1 MKKKITDILVNTFG
15 YTPDLIL
22 SILERI
28 ISYLNYVIFNARKK
42 KNIKSIIFF
51 QNIEIVLNLKKD
63 DNQAHDVYRNLNKK
77 KNVIYEL
84 PLIAII
90 IEILKKENFKNF
102 LDLGAFMG
110 YYSCLLGKLFKSKDI
125 TFHAIESNEVYC
137 NFINKNIKENK
148 LKNVNLIN
156 AVLSD
161 KSESLYIENESVK
174 TKDINNKLSKTQSK
188 TLDSICS
195 QFSINPEI
203 LKIDV
208 HGFEG
213 KVLNGF
219 KNNLVENSK
228 VVLLELH
235 SNSYLKEYSN
245 TNKKEI
251 INFLLDLNFNCYIV
265 PYYGEHNLYKVEN
278 NFLIENYKVP
288 FRKLNKSNYE
298 DLFFDKE
305 HTDNLIVAFKQ
316 EIDINKY
323 NCFLDLS
330 VRSK

>member
-1 MKKKITDILVNTFG
+1 MKKKITNILVNIFG
-15 YTPDLIL
+15 FIPDLIL

-28 ISYLNYVIFNARKK
+28 ITYLNYIIFNSRKK
-42 KNIKSIIFF
+42 KNIKSVICF
-51 QNIEIVLNLKKD
+51 QNIEFKLNLKKD
-63 DNQAHDVYRNLNKK
+63 DHQAHDVYRNLNKK

-84 PLIAII
+84 PLITII

-110 YYSCLLGKLFKSKDI
+110 YYSCLLGKLFHNKDI

-137 NFINKNIKENK
+137 SYINKNIEENK

-161 KSESLYIENESVK
+161 KSELLYIENESVK
-174 TKDINNKLSKTQSK
+174 SKDINNKLVKTQSN

-195 QFSINPEI
+195 QFSIKPEI

-228 VVLLELH
+228 IVLLELH
-235 SNSYLKEYSN
+235 SNSYLKEYSDS
-245 TNKKEI
+245 NKKEI

-265 PYYGEHNLYKVEN
+265 PYYGELNLYKVDS
-278 NFLIENYKVP
+278 NFLIENHKVS
-288 FRKLNKSNYE
+288 FRKINKSNYE

-330 VRSK
+330 ERS